1 MQDIDRGKIQ
11 LLIHH
16 PFFSHLLLQLIE
28 KETDEIPTIGVDGTY
43 LYYNPDYIR
52 TLTREEVMSAL
63 CHEVLH
69 LAWLH
74 LVRQGTRDQGKWN
87 VATDY
92 AINAILKGDGFTVN
106 RNWLYSKEFEDMSA
120 DEIYEK
126 LPDDQSG
133 CNGCKPGQ
141 KGHTQDDHS
150 VWGKAKSPTGEDGE
164 DGDGGTISA
173 PPAFDPRVWKDRVA
187 AAATT
192 ARMQG
197 KLPASLSSMVDDLLH
212 PVLDW
217 KVILR
222 DFVQA
227 SYKNN
232 YRLFP
237 PNKKFLHWPIYLPS
251 TYGEEVKVA
260 IAIDT
265 SGSISDD
272 ELLAFISEVQ
282 GVTEQFEGY
291 TLHIIQC
298 DAGVPEGGYTVLT
311 AYEGEIPR
319 KISGRGG
326 TSFEPPFQFVE
337 DNNLDISALV
347 YFTDGY
353 GHFPQE
359 PPYPT
364 AWVMTTDVEP
374 PFGTIIKYK
383 R

>member
-16 PFFSHLLLQLIE
+16 PFYSYLLLQLVE
-28 KETDEIPTIGVDGTY
+28 KETDEIPTLAVDGTY
-43 LYYNPDYIR
+43 LYYNPEYIR
-52 TLTREEVMSAL
+52 TLTREEVMAAL

-74 LVRQGTRDQGKWN
+74 LVRQGTRNKGRWN
-87 VATDY
+87 IATDY
-92 AINAILKGDGFTVN
+92 AINAILKEDGFKVN

-126 LPDDQSG
+126 LPDSPTDCADG
-133 CNGCKPGQ
+133 CEGCGKAGK

-150 VWGKAKSPTGEDGE
+150 VWGKGSGSGEADEDG
-164 DGDGGTISA
+164 GDGS
-173 PPAFDPRVWKDRVA
+173 PAFDPVVWKDRVA
-187 AAATT
+187 QAATT

-197 KLPASLSSMVDDLLH
+197 KLPASISSMVDDLLH

-217 KVILR
+217 RVILR

-227 SYKNN
+227 SSKNN

-298 DAGVPEGGYTVLT
+298 DADVPEGGYTLLT

-337 DNNLDISALV
+337 DNNLDISAIV
-347 YFTDGY
+347 
-353 GHFPQE
+353 
-359 PPYPT
+359 
-364 AWVMTTDVEP
+364 
-374 PFGTIIKYK
+374 
-383 R
+383 